1 MVNPTRKEKITNT
14 KKTGILRLLSAPDRY
29 IKRKIKSIYKKLVQ
43 KEPKKTD
50 NEIYNEKKLKRKT
63 IDKLKEIDKLR
74 RIKNRGKL
82 KKEGL
87 ITSIL
92 KSENSNAEHDHMKHF
107 NINTNVDNNNNT
119 NDDDDTYD
127 GKIRDKIS
135 DIRAI
140 LSRFGNIVT
149 TNDRDKIKKEPDEIE
164 NKKNLSD
171 EKENIYDN
179 VLELVNKLIKN

>member
-50 NEIYNEKKLKRKT
+50 DEVYNEEKLKRKT
-63 IDKLKEIDKLR
+63 IDKWKEIAKLR

-92 KSENSNAEHDHMKHF
+92 KSESSNAERNYMERF
-107 NINTNVDNNNNT
+107 NINTNVDNNNDDDG
-119 NDDDDTYD
+119 DDDDTYD
-127 GKIRDKIS
+127 DKIRDKIS
-135 DIRAI
+135 DIKMI
-140 LSRFGNIVT
+140 LSRLENTIT
-149 TNDRDKIKKEPDEIE
+149 INDRKEI
-164 NKKNLSD
+164 
-171 EKENIYDN
+171 
-179 VLELVNKLIKN
+179 

>member
-29 IKRKIKSIYKKLVQ
+29 IKCKIKSIYKKLVQ

-50 NEIYNEKKLKRKT
+50 DEVYNEEKLKMKT
-63 IDKLKEIDKLR
+63 IDKLKEIAKLR

-92 KSENSNAEHDHMKHF
+92 KSESSNAERNYMKRF
-107 NINTNVDNNNNT
+107 NINTKVDNNNVDNNNT

-127 GKIRDKIS
+127 GKKEVKQV
-135 DIRAI
+135 I
-140 LSRFGNIVT
+140 L
-149 TNDRDKIKKEPDEIE
+149 E
-164 NKKNLSD
+164 
-171 EKENIYDN
+171 
-179 VLELVNKLIKN
+179 